1 MRERMQNA
9 NFLISKLFCK
19 EVQCDFHFSSKVV
32 QKHLFTVRPSMM
44 KKITLQMLNDKVVR
58 AAGIK
63 AHHVA
68 RFNDTIA
75 VALPLYTWSATAGI
89 AIQGA
94 VPAAILL
101 YVAHIRR

>member
-1 MRERMQNA
+1 MWLAFSFVE
-9 NFLISKLFCK
+9 KLPEK
-19 EVQCDFHFSSKVV
+19 HNTFSPPYMVK
-32 QKHLFTVRPSMM
+32 KRHNTFTDRLLRTTVIIPP
-44 KKITLQMLNDKVVR
+44 
-58 AAGIK
+58 
-63 AHHVA
+63 HV
-68 RFNDTIA
+68 NDTIA